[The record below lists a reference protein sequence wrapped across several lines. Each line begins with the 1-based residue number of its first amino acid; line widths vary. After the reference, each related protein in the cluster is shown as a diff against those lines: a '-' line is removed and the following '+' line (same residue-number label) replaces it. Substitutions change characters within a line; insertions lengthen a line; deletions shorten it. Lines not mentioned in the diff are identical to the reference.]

1 MPRWRRRRRGGV
13 GGSDLATVATTLAPT
28 ADLIQETARDLGRT
42 VTVDAEL
49 IEGAYAALINGD
61 QARHDALVQE
71 ALARSAQSNEVVVL
85 AQASMA
91 RVAKRLD
98 ASAGEKI
105 LSSPPFAVEDVAR
118 RLGHS

>member
-1 MPRWRRRRRGGV
+1 M
-13 GGSDLATVATTLAPT
+13 
-28 ADLIQETARDLGRT
+28 
-42 VTVDAEL
+42 
-49 IEGAYAALINGD
+49 INGD

-91 RVAKRLD
+91 RVAQRLD

>member
-1 MPRWRRRRRGGV
+1 MDGHSRRGADR
-13 GGSDLATVATTLAPT
+13 GSLRRFDQRGSGP
-28 ADLIQETARDLGRT
+28 ARRPS
-42 VTVDAEL
+42 
-49 IEGAYAALINGD
+49 
-61 QARHDALVQE
+61 QE

-85 AQASMA
+85 AQASTA